1 MKHFKLL
8 LVPALLLLTAC
19 VGSVDD
25 DRAVFPSQNYQ
36 AVILDRA
43 TFENSVEAMPAQSI
57 VKSGK
62 IYVKDQFLFINEVNK
77 GFHVFDYQNPQ
88 NPQPLG
94 FIQILG
100 ATDLAVRD
108 NNIYIN
114 QAVDLVT
121 LTYNPADNSLTVTKR
136 NKNVFPQKVSPSGQ
150 YGVINPNEII
160 IDWIL
165 N

>member
-1 MKHFKLL
+1 MKHLKLFTL
-8 LVPALLLLTAC
+8 AAFLLLLSCT
-19 VGSVDD
+19 GVDD
-25 DRAVFPSQNYQ
+25 AGLRPVGMYE

-43 TFENSVEAMPAQSI
+43 TFESSVQAMPAQPI
-57 VKSGK
+57 ITSGK
-62 IYVKDQFLFINEVNK
+62 IYVKGQFLFINEVNK

-94 FIQILG
+94 FIQVLG

-121 LTYNPADNSLTVTKR
+121 LTYNADNSLTVTKR
-136 NKNVFPQKVSPSGQ
+136 NRNVFPQKISPDGV
-150 YGVINPNEII
+150 YGVVNPDEII
-160 IDWIL
+160 INWIPII
-165 N
+165 